1 MATTPQPIRTV
12 KAFYA
17 GRGIRSLSRDVAR
30 KIIIS
35 LKASRR
41 NPTGS
46 TGWVRFPYYHHVFD
60 DERAGFEKHLRYY
73 KSIADIISL
82 DDALELMTGDTP
94 IDGRYICITF
104 DDGFKNWTDNALPI
118 LKDMGAVAAFFV
130 ATDYIGTDV
139 NADRDKLLKFYDS
152 GDKLM
157 EFMTWD
163 DCRSLHDAGMTVGSH
178 SVHHAHLAD
187 IDYEAAQA
195 EMVNSKKTIEDE
207 LANPCDHFCCPFG
220 VPGVD
225 FDTTTHPSMARDAG
239 YKSFLTTRRGP
250 NTLGADPFAVRRDH
264 MLANASLLE
273 VRYFLGAED
282 NL

>member
-1 MATTPQPIRTV
+1 METTFQPIRSV

-17 GRGIRSLSRDVAR
+17 GRGFRAR
-30 KIIIS
+30 ARAAAREAAIKFNA
-35 LKASRR
+35 LRR

-60 DERAGFEKHLRYY
+60 DERAGFEQHLRYF

-82 DDALELMTGDTP
+82 DEALALFTADAP
-94 IDGRYICITF
+94 IDGRYVCITF
-104 DDGFKNWTDNALPI
+104 DDGFKNWTENALPI
-118 LKDMGAVAAFFV
+118 LKDADAVAAFFV
-130 ATDYIGTDV
+130 ATDYIDTDV

-163 DCRSLHDAGMTVGSH
+163 DCRTLRNAGMIVGSH
-178 SVHHAHLAD
+178 SVHHAHLAELD
-187 IDYEAAQA
+187 DGAAR
-195 EMVNSKKTIEDE
+195 DE
-207 LANPCDHFCCPFG
+207 LVHSKASIEGALSISCDHFCCPFG

-225 FDTTTHPSMARDAG
+225 YNPTVHPSMAKDAG

-250 NTLGADPFAVRRDH
+250 NTLGADPFAIRRDH
-264 MLANASLLE
+264 MLANATLSE
-273 VRYFLGAED
+273 VRYFLGAGD
-282 NL
+282 T

>member
-1 MATTPQPIRTV
+1 MATSLQPIRTV

-17 GRGIRSLSRDVAR
+17 GRDFKALARAAARQAAIQFHSLT
-30 KIIIS
+30 
-35 LKASRR
+35 R

-46 TGWVRFPYYHHVFD
+46 DGWVRFPYYHHVFD
-60 DERAGFEKHLRYY
+60 DERAGFERHLRYF

-82 DDALELMTGDTP
+82 DDALELMTTDTP

-104 DDGFKNWTDNALPI
+104 DDGFKNWTENALPI
-118 LKDMGAVAAFFV
+118 LNDADVVAAFFV
-130 ATDYIGTDV
+130 ATDYIGTDI

-163 DCRSLHDAGMTVGSH
+163 DCRVLHNAGMTVGSH
-178 SVHHAHLAD
+178 SVHHAHLND
-187 IDYEAAQA
+187 IDDANARMELID
-195 EMVNSKKTIEDE
+195 SKKAIEE
-207 LANPCDHFCCPFG
+207 ALSAPCHHFCCPFG

-225 FDTTTHPSMARDAG
+225 FNPARHPSMAKEAG
-239 YKSFLTTRRGP
+239 YKSFLTTRRGA
-250 NTLGADPFAVRRDH
+250 NTSGANAFAIRRDH

-273 VRYFLGAED
+273 ARYFLGAED
-282 NL
+282 T